1 MANVQT
7 ELDTVILAGV
17 HISCMVLNIL
27 PTKNV
32 YVLHAVERTTIPNM
46 NIENYYY
53 TECRENIINTLATV
67 TRCLSLYIVYMLLL
81 LLVSLWYVWTCTVH
95 DALRQYIAV
104 FVGKICGGISY
115 YWPLLQSMHC
125 QAARQSICQLVR
137 VWKRE
142 YLDKIFEKLK
152 INLLPMVSMAMCTA
166 CICM

>member
-67 TRCLSLYIVYMLLL
+67 TRCLSLYICIYAVVVVGVVVICLNLYGARRASSIYCRICWKNLRWYIVLLA
-81 LLVSLWYVWTCTVH
+81 VVAIN
-95 DALRQYIAV
+95 ALPGSQT
-104 FVGKICGGISY
+104 
-115 YWPLLQSMHC
+115 
-125 QAARQSICQLVR
+125 
-137 VWKRE
+137 
-142 YLDKIFEKLK
+142 
-152 INLLPMVSMAMCTA
+152 INLSVSPCVKER
-166 CICM
+166 IFR